1 MSNAPCDAR
10 DLAVLTVL
18 RTELSQE
25 SAQVWLQSWQ
35 TISRQRCSVYDS
47 IVTFVNLLEE
57 QAATGSSAWLRV
69 LLIDA
74 VTQADSQS
82 FAIA

>member
-1 MSNAPCDAR
+1 MNNAPCDIR
-10 DLAVLTVL
+10 DTAVLAVL
-18 RTELSQE
+18 RSELPHE
-25 SAQVWLQSWQ
+25 SAHAWLQTWQ
-35 TISRQRCSVYDS
+35 IISRQRSSVYDS

-74 VTQADSQS
+74 VTQAQGQS
-82 FAIA
+82 LEVA